1 MPIYSVNSI
10 SRWPA
15 MSAEP
20 VTPLRVLFTRLQNI
34 GDALNA
40 VPALRSLRQ
49 ALPHARITLLAK
61 HAGGVEVMR
70 NCPYIDDM
78 IVVRSRSL
86 AEKIRLIREFR
97 RRKLDY
103 FIISPQDLGRVPW
116 AWLGG
121 ARVIVG
127 YPRIV
132 NYGRTVREKLPFLLR
147 IAPKFDPN
155 RTEVDHCLKLVEDV
169 LDDLGVPLP
178 QQSSRALE
186 YSWQTAEDV
195 AAATAALGRAGIG
208 EGAPFVASAP
218 FSKRP
223 AKNWPVERYAA
234 VFKRVSGDG
243 SVPVVLL
250 GGQDERARTVELA
263 RRAGPFCRTSAGE
276 TSIASSAV
284 IIKRASLFVG
294 PDSGPAFIAT
304 AVGTPAV
311 VLYGPADYYRWRV
324 ADSSVPRTELVH
336 PISCSPCREQECTVS
351 PSCMELI
358 SEDEVA
364 EACGKLWRAG
374 S

>member
-1 MPIYSVNSI
+1 
-10 SRWPA
+10 

-34 GDALNA
+34 GDVLNA
-40 VPALRSLRQ
+40 VPALRTLRQ

-70 NCPYIDDM
+70 NCPYVDEV
-78 IVVRSRSL
+78 IVVQGRGL

-97 RRKLDY
+97 QRTLDY

-121 ARVIVG
+121 ARVIAG
-127 YPRIV
+127 YPSIV
-132 NYGRTVREKLPFLLR
+132 NYGRPVREKLPFLLR
-147 IAPKFDPN
+147 IAPKFDPSK
-155 RTEVDHCLKLVEDV
+155 TEVEHCLKLVEDV

-178 QQSSRALE
+178 QQFSRALE
-186 YSWQTAEDV
+186 YSWQTTEDA

-208 EGAPFVASAP
+208 EGAQFVASAP
-218 FSKRP
+218 FSKRS
-223 AKNWPVERYAA
+223 AKNWPIKRHAA
-234 VFKRVSGDG
+234 VFKHVSGNG
-243 SVPVVLL
+243 RVPVVLL
-250 GGQDERARTVELA
+250 GGQDERTRTVELA
-263 RRAGPFCRTSAGE
+263 RCAGPFCRTIAGE

-284 IIKRASLFVG
+284 IIKRATLFLG

-324 ADSSVPRTELVH
+324 ADRSVPRIELVH
-336 PISCSPCREQECTVS
+336 PVPCSPCREQECAVS
-351 PSCMELI
+351 PSCMEQI
-358 SEDEVA
+358 TEAEVI
-364 EACGKLWRAG
+364 EACEKLWRAG